1 VWSLAYGSLKQTMNH
16 FENTAR
22 PGDFLYYYSEVSPLT
37 RVTRYPISIRRMTI
51 SILSSPISIS
61 HIDIGSYLVTL
72 PLTRS
77 TYPS

>member
-1 VWSLAYGSLKQTMNH
+1 
-16 FENTAR
+16 
-22 PGDFLYYYSEVSPLT
+22 
-37 RVTRYPISIRRMTI
+37 MTI